1 MIIPLSGCITAYPFT
16 YLVASKFG
24 QPLWAKLLGAQ
35 LFVETCFQL
44 LWVKMQKAGLLACM
58 IRVTFSFVRNCQ
70 TFTKWLRH
78 FAFPLG
84 IIESSCLSTSLP
96 ALGVVSVLDLGPSHS
111 CDISLLFCF
120 VFWGRAEWL
129 VGSYF
134 PNQELNPGNGSES
147 AAS

>member
-1 MIIPLSGCITAYPFT
+1 MIIPLSGRITAYPFT

-24 QPLWAKLLGAQ
+24 QQLWAKLLGAQ

-44 LWVKMQKAGLLACM
+44 LWVKTQKAGLLARM

-70 TFTKWLRH
+70 TFTKWLRR

-84 IIESSCLSTSLP
+84 IIESSCLYILTS
-96 ALGVVSVLDLGPSHS
+96 VSVSVLDLGPSHS

-120 VFWGRAEWL
+120 VFLGRAEWL

-134 PNQELNPGNGSES
+134 PNQGLNPGNGSES